1 MFLNCIVPVYCLFCQ
16 SQAQL
21 FFWETG
27 LAFHKYFWWFTIPL
41 LQRHPC
47 EKRKLHSSLCKFFPV
62 ILVAGGRNSRVEA
75 DHPSD
80 EDDSKV
86 LNGIKRSTPVSLT
99 CFLPAERTCQKRR
112 PMALTSPD
120 HMKPGATTIN
130 HLSEQRLCILPISS
144 WALSGP
150 EIMSWADFYVLRM
163 VTCVAAV
170 EWIVDGIR

>member
-27 LAFHKYFWWFTIPL
+27 LAFHKYFWWFTTPL

-47 EKRKLHSSLCKFFPV
+47 EKRKLHSSLCKLFPV
-62 ILVAGGRNSRVEA
+62 ILVAGGRNSGVEA
-75 DHPSD
+75 DHHSD

-86 LNGIKRSTPVSLT
+86 LNGIKSSTPVSLT

-120 HMKPGATTIN
+120 HRKPGATTIN
-130 HLSEQRLCILPISS
+130 HPGRPTNRTPRRGRKPPKEVGAKTNPV
-144 WALSGP
+144 P
-150 EIMSWADFYVLRM
+150 
-163 VTCVAAV
+163 
-170 EWIVDGIR
+170 